1 MVAYL
6 SFYQGCCSLV
16 LPGNVSSKEIGA
28 FFWIHA
34 LLMTSWALPLSYLLA
49 IIGQFSG
56 MGSLQVWKMVPASWG
71 IGLAYVVSMYVMSLV
86 AATNVAYALYS
97 FFLIIWNAH
106 PHGVIANYIYID
118 WLYNTITHNCINL
131 QKLPWKECTIQS
143 STSFMYDSC
152 ARESCQDQ
160 LRLRHSVWK
169 SISKSLISKIVK
181 MNSH

>member
-6 SFYQGCCSLV
+6 SFYQGSLV
-16 LPGNVSSKEIGA
+16 LPENVSSKEMGA

-34 LLMTSWALPLSYLLA
+34 LLMTSFALPLSYLLA

-86 AATNVAYALYS
+86 GGTTVANALYS
-97 FFLIIWNAH
+97 FFLILWNAH
-106 PHGVIANYIYID
+106 PHSVIANYIYID

-160 LRLRHSVWK
+160 ERLRHSVWK
-169 SISKSLISKIVK
+169 SLKKSDF
-181 MNSH
+181 